1 MISDKI
7 KAFSTAETFVR
18 SLLVLKM
25 VIKDMIQDKNSNAKQ
40 MTVPEEREE
49 ELRILKDAYEKMTKH
64 GTGYNKVFSSEK
76 HIKRVQEIAKKYKL
90 PIICPSA
97 DSKGNPSFILNGC
110 FERFKGPD
118 RWTLFTKSYRNIPM
132 FYKLSYRWALEP
144 NYEWYLGQDYSWG
157 VKPNYIFY
165 LEDNKFKYRW
175 YLLKQE
181 EGWCLE
187 PEKEAKYFLHESF
200 LRKNKQE
207 GKQEDEQIITGKNPA
222 VFKND
227 VHGERIDLGK
237 QNVFDIFGKGTPS
250 FYNRNEFIE
259 GICKKKRK
267 GRTDVRDFLKKHLLP
282 IDEFDLKLT
291 DFLRSPEMIREP
303 EFGPSFDPSIDNINL
318 IIKKFHKAIKD
329 IGITLIKCDGKDCLW
344 YEDYAIIPSIS
355 IDLSEIGHMAPY
367 HLPISFFFCSNNN
380 SVIWQYIFLNQSGLL
395 RSAVRMKDQT
405 KIPFLKSFYDSVSP
419 VYRKEKDM
427 FGNEEWRFYYPIFQ
441 VKEGG
446 IITVIDLVSLYTEF
460 AEILELRVLSGM
472 WNDIYKNNEKQL
484 PKDWQNILRFMKRL
498 SHEEL

>member
-1 MISDKI
+1 
-7 KAFSTAETFVR
+7 
-18 SLLVLKM
+18 
-25 VIKDMIQDKNSNAKQ
+25 MIQEKNSNAKQ
-40 MTVPEEREE
+40 MTVPDEREE
-49 ELRILKDAYEKMTKH
+49 LKYAYKMMTQY
-64 GTGYNKVFSSEK
+64 GTEYSKALGSENY
-76 HIKRVQEIAKKYKL
+76 IKRMQEIAKKYKL

-118 RWTLFTKSYRNIPM
+118 RWTLFTNSYRNIPM
-132 FYKLSYRWALEP
+132 FFYKPSYRWASEYYLRAK
-144 NYEWYLGQDYSWG
+144 LGQDYSRY
-157 VKPNYIFY
+157 VEQNYIFY
-165 LEDNKFKYRW
+165 LEANEFPNKW

-181 EGWCLE
+181 EGWRLE
-187 PEKEAKYFLHESF
+187 PEKEAKYFLYENF

-207 GKQEDEQIITGKNPA
+207 GKQEDEQIIAGQNPA
-222 VFKND
+222 VFKKD

-267 GRTDVRDFLKKHLLP
+267 GRADVRDFLKKHLLP

-291 DFLRSPEMIREP
+291 DFLRYTEMTREF
-303 EFGPSFDPSIDNINL
+303 ESIDNINL
-318 IIKKFHKAIKD
+318 IIRKFHKAIKD

-355 IDLSEIGHMAPY
+355 IDLSEIGYMDPY
-367 HLPISFFFCSNNN
+367 YLPIRFFLGPNHPFVRNNN

-395 RSAVRMKDQT
+395 RSAVHMNEQI
-405 KIPFLKSFYDSVSP
+405 KIPFLESFSDSVSP
-419 VYRKEKDM
+419 FYRKEKNL
-427 FGNEEWRFYYPIFQ
+427 FGHKEWCYYYPIFQ
-441 VKEGG
+441 VREGG
-446 IITVIDLVSLYTEF
+446 IIKVIGKVPLCIEF
-460 AEILELRVLSGM
+460 AEILELRVLIRM

-498 SHEEL
+498 SHWNCNYDNNDS